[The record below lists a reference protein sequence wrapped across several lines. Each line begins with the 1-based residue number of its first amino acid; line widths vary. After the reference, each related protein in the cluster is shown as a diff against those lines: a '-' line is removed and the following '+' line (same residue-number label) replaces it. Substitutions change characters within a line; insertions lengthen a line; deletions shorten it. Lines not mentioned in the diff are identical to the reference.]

1 MRKII
6 TVKEKLD
13 KTSKKVEIVRVIHNS
28 CTTEDLSREEVI
40 EKYGNYLFVTEYART
55 TKVLAIFIRKNTE
68 KNRKEIEEMYSRK
81 SS

>member
-13 KTSKKVEIVRVIHNS
+13 KTSKKVETVRVIHNS

-40 EKYGNYLFVTEYART
+40 DKYGNYLFVTEYART
-55 TKVLAIFIRKNTE
+55 TKVLAIFIREDTE
-68 KNRKEIEEMYSRK
+68 KNRKEIEEMYSRN

>member
-13 KTSKKVEIVRVIHNS
+13 KISKKVETVRVIHNS
-28 CTTEDLSREEVI
+28 CTTEDLSREKVI

-68 KNRKEIEEMYSRK
+68 KNRKEIEEMYSR
-81 SS
+81 SSS